1 MISGTIRV
9 IVFPI
14 MQTFRNFTISMLY
27 DGQDN
32 QPVSNLHNSNKLCR
46 KTRRKTFYFAYNYPL
61 FNKIIRDEGEMFQN
75 STSTPS
81 SNVTRS
87 SLERDG
93 GKKNRS
99 TSSTIS
105 IHDSSATKLAR
116 KRETSVYKRSQVA
129 CTRVQLRMVSLFLLL
144 PLVGSDVEANDDKP
158 RRNKDSNCR

>member
-87 SLERDG
+87 SPWKEMVGRRIVAQVPQFRFTIRPQ
-93 GKKNRS
+93 RS
-99 TSSTIS
+99 SRVN
-105 IHDSSATKLAR
+105 AR
-116 KRETSVYKRSQVA
+116 QA
-129 CTRVQLRMVSLFLLL
+129 CTS
-144 PLVGSDVEANDDKP
+144 GP
-158 RRNKDSNCR
+158 R